1 VSRSYPSPTT
11 TRTRQ
16 APGLRPSR
24 PIAARSSRSPC
35 RRGARAVRPSAAP
48 AASAASAADSTN
60 EAPALDA
67 VTVHS
72 RNRIERLQD
81 VPISVS
87 VTTGAELA
95 RLDAYG
101 VDAIAKRAANVS
113 WNQGNQRTS
122 SLSIRGIGKIG
133 QTEAQDPSVGVI
145 VDGVSYAYN
154 ALTSSFDF
162 VDVDTVEVARG
173 PQGTLQG
180 KNASVGSITIN
191 YKRPTFT
198 PTADYTLALRQE
210 QRRARRRRHR
220 RPGHRRPARLARH
233 VLGRPPARRARQRV
247 RPRPDL
253 HQHRPRVGP
262 RAVPA
267 DAHRRLQRALSKATS
282 SRARARRPT
291 ATRSTLADAHQ
302 YADGAPIR

>member
-1 VSRSYPSPTT
+1 VSRSTL
-11 TRTRQ
+11 RRQ
-16 APGLRPSR
+16 RQPRASAPFD
-24 PIAARSSRSPC
+24 IALIAS
-35 RRGARAVRPSAAP
+35 AVLALTLLGQAHAQSAPSAGP
-48 AASAASAADSTN
+48 AASAASAADATN

-101 VDAIAKRAANVS
+101 VDAITKRAANVS
-113 WNQGNQRTS
+113 WNRGNQRTS
-122 SLSIRGIGKIG
+122 SLSIRGIGRIG

-198 PTADYTLALRQE
+198 PTADYTLAFSE
-210 QRRARRRRHR
+210 HN
-220 RPGHRRPARLARH
+220 G
-233 VLGRPPARRARQRV
+233 VLGAA
-247 RPRPDL
+247 
-253 HQHRPRVGP
+253 
-262 RAVPA
+262 
-267 DAHRRLQRALSKATS
+267 AT
-282 SRARARRPT
+282 
-291 ATRSTLADAHQ
+291 L
-302 YADGAPIR
+302 

>member
-1 VSRSYPSPTT
+1 MSRSFL
-11 TRTRQ
+11 RRQ
-16 APGLRPSR
+16 QQEHAKPRFDIA
-24 PIAARSSRSPC
+24 PIAAAVVALTMTCAAQAQSASSAS
-35 RRGARAVRPSAAP
+35 P
-48 AASAASAADSTN
+48 AASAASSAETTN

-145 VDGVSYAYN
+145 YSY
-154 ALTSSFDF
+154 
-162 VDVDTVEVARG
+162 
-173 PQGTLQG
+173 
-180 KNASVGSITIN
+180 
-191 YKRPTFT
+191 
-198 PTADYTLALRQE
+198 
-210 QRRARRRRHR
+210 
-220 RPGHRRPARLARH
+220 
-233 VLGRPPARRARQRV
+233 
-247 RPRPDL
+247 
-253 HQHRPRVGP
+253 
-262 RAVPA
+262 
-267 DAHRRLQRALSKATS
+267 
-282 SRARARRPT
+282 
-291 ATRSTLADAHQ
+291 
-302 YADGAPIR
+302 